1 MPENPFKIVI
11 DTNLWVSYLLNRSQS
26 LLGQLLFSETIDLV
40 SSQALEDELFD
51 VLNRPKFSRRF
62 STAQIQRFREDYD
75 LAVQHIQ
82 VRSHVE
88 ICRDPKDNFLL
99 ALALD
104 ANADFILTGDEDLL
118 VLSRLNDTA
127 ILTIRD
133 FIDNY
138 LPTTNR

>member
-1 MPENPFKIVI
+1 MPENPYKIVI
-11 DTNLWVSYLLNRSQS
+11 DTNIWISYMLNRSQS
-26 LLGQLLFSETIDLV
+26 LLGQILLSEAIDLV
-40 SSQALEDELFD
+40 SSQALEDELFN

-62 STAQIQRFREDYD
+62 TLEQIQRFREDFE
-75 LAVQHIQ
+75 LAVHHIQ
-82 VRSHVE
+82 VSSQVD

-118 VLSRLNDTA
+118 VLSRFND
-127 ILTIRD
+127 IVIITIRD

-138 LPTTNR
+138 FGSLT